1 MMKNGT
7 RFSVWAVFGEPSSLI
22 MKSELP
28 WSAVR
33 KMVYPL
39 LSPAVTTCSTHLSTV
54 STALMAA
61 SLVFLAKT
69 ILLLEDDDFL
79 RDGLCEMLKSQS
91 YDPFSVSDIA
101 SARKKA
107 LE

>member
-1 MMKNGT
+1 M
-7 RFSVWAVFGEPSSLI
+7 
-22 MKSELP
+22 
-28 WSAVR
+28 
-33 KMVYPL
+33 
-39 LSPAVTTCSTHLSTV
+39 
-54 STALMAA
+54 
-61 SLVFLAKT
+61 AKT

-107 LE
+107 LESDYDLMIFDVMLPDGNGFELCRELRGAGNADSFFNRL

>member
-1 MMKNGT
+1 MKLKG
-7 RFSVWAVFGEPSSLI
+7 GEL
-22 MKSELP
+22 
-28 WSAVR
+28 
-33 KMVYPL
+33 
-39 LSPAVTTCSTHLSTV
+39 
-54 STALMAA
+54 
-61 SLVFLAKT
+61 LAKT

-107 LE
+107 LESDYDLMIFDVMLPDCNGFEH